1 MDKLLVFLYGCFC
14 VVVFF
19 IFATIVIYSPTP
31 GGRVNKHM
39 GSKLLCKIDKV
50 KFMDVALSTS
60 NSHPIKLFSYSHI
73 VYSIFYC
80 KFEVLQRCSQPNTT
94 MIMKTI
100 KVTYTETY
108 IVTEERIVEVSNAT
122 FKKLQNEDSE
132 EYERLLEEMNGV
144 TCAIE
149 SPTERDQTFMDI
161 ELATEKDIE
170 EVTFTLDF

>member
-1 MDKLLVFLYGCFC
+1 
-14 VVVFF
+14 
-19 IFATIVIYSPTP
+19 
-31 GGRVNKHM
+31 
-39 GSKLLCKIDKV
+39 
-50 KFMDVALSTS
+50 
-60 NSHPIKLFSYSHI
+60 
-73 VYSIFYC
+73 
-80 KFEVLQRCSQPNTT
+80 
-94 MIMKTI
+94 MKTI

-122 FKKLQNEDSE
+122 FKKLQNEGSE

-170 EVTFTLDF
+170 QVSFTLDF